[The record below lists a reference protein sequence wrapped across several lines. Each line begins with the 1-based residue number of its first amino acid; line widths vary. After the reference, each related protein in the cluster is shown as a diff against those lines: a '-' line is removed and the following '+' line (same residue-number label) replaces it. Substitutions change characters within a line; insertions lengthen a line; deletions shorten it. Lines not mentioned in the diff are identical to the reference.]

1 MITPNTRK
9 IKYVCGDLFSLIPN
23 NRKVLVCHVVNNKGQ
38 FASGFAA
45 ACNKH
50 QPKVG
55 KEYDKLIDGKFKPQL
70 SDVQFVTINSDL
82 IFANMFAQDNIRGPL
97 NGIRLR
103 YHSLVDC
110 MRNFRLR
117 GLMTEG
123 YEVHT
128 VKFGSGIAGGNWSFI
143 EQLIYELWIPYGE
156 VTIYEL

>member
-1 MITPNTRK
+1 MSNK
-9 IKYVCGDLFSLIPN
+9 INYVKGDIFALLPHSG
-23 NRKVLVCHVVNNKGQ
+23 KVLVPHVVNNKGQ

-55 KEYDKLIDGKFKPQL
+55 EEYDKLIGGKFKPQL
-70 SDVQFVTINSDL
+70 SDVQFVTINDNL

-103 YHSLVDC
+103 YSSLVDC

-128 VKFGSGIAGGNWSFI
+128 VKFGSGIAGGNWEFI
-143 EQLIYELWIPYGE
+143 AQLIDELWIPYGE
-156 VTIYEL
+156 VTIYEF